1 MLFELKNVKIN
12 LENLKPDEIK
22 SMLFEKRL
30 KTISLFEYV
39 K

>member
-1 MLFELKNVKIN
+1 MLIELKDVKIN
-12 LENLKPDEIK
+12 VKNLKPNEIK